1 MTSIYLM
8 KSDRKSSCFY
18 ISRNQLRTKKD
29 PDAGMSAQSNYTP
42 NSMKIILLKCLILKT
57 TTARVTPPAT
67 PYDVE
72 NNIGKTLYFDCEE
85 ERLSLTFGFRSCLVA
100 KPNIRT
106 PSMNW
111 TGKNSRVGYQD
122 INKVSFDLS

>member
-29 PDAGMSAQSNYTP
+29 PDAGMSAQSNYTL
-42 NSMKIILLKCLILKT
+42 NSMKIVLLKCLILKT
-57 TTARVTPPAT
+57 TTARVTPPTT
-67 PYDVE
+67 PYDVR
-72 NNIGKTLYFDCEE
+72 ITLVRHFDCEE
-85 ERLSLTFGFRSCLVA
+85 QRFSLTFGFRSCLVA

-122 INKVSFDLS
+122 INKLSFGLS